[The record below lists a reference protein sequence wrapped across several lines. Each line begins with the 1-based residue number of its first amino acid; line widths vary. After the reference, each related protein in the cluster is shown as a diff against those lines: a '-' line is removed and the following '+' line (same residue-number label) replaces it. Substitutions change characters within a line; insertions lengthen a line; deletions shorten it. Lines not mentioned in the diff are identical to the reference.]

1 MAYKITLDALS
12 GKFIMVPKPSS
23 GGALPTGGD
32 EFAALEKQ
40 SNVDGDAAWTQ
51 PLSFHGISA
60 RFGNTQFDADGI
72 YNVLAAII
80 NIQYTPP
87 LISLSGSSNILREKG
102 DTVSSVLLTAAITKK
117 SDPIQQ
123 VRFYVNPSTLIDTQ
137 NSGGAIPN
145 GGNSTYTYST
155 PFSDNITFRAEVDD
169 NGDTGGPSTVSSTT
183 TYNFVYPY
191 FDGVDVSDS
200 LTAAQVATK
209 TKRIINTSNNIL
221 RTFTASA
228 GDYLYF
234 AQPASYPALTN
245 IYDENNFDVT
255 SAWTSFTGNYTALD
269 SSTQSLR
276 VYRTINP
283 VSAGSYPLRF
293 TR

>member
-12 GKFIMVPKPSS
+12 GKFIMVPKPTSGSGLPS
-23 GGALPTGGD
+23 GGNQYATVQ
-32 EFAALEKQ
+32 KQ
-40 SNVDGDAAWTQ
+40 SNVDGDAIWTQ

-60 RFGNTQFDADGI
+60 RFGNQQFDADGI
-72 YNVLAAII
+72 YNILAAII
-80 NIQYTPP
+80 NIQYTAP
-87 LISLSGSSNILREKG
+87 LISLSGSSNVLREKG
-102 DTVSSVLLTAAITKK
+102 DVVSSVTLTAAITKK
-117 SDPIQQ
+117 SDIINQ
-123 VRFYVNPSTLIDTQ
+123 VRFYVNPSTLINTQ

-145 GGNSTYTYST
+145 GGNSTYNYST
-155 PFSDNITFRAEVDD
+155 PFSDNITFRAEADD
-169 NGDTGGPSTVSSTT
+169 NGATGGPSTVSSTT
-183 TYNFVYPY
+183 TYSFVYPY
-191 FDGVDVSDS
+191 FDGVDASNS

-234 AQPASYPALTN
+234 AQLASYPALTN

-276 VYRTINP
+276 VYRTVNP
-283 VSAGSYPLRF
+283 VAAGSYPLRF